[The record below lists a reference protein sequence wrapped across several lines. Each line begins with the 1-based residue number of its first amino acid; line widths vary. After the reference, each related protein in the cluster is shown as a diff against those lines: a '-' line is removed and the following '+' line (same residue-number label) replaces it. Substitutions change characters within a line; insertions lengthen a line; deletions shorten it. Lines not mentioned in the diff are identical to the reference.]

1 MMEQLVIARRI
12 ATMALATV
20 AALGAVACSDAE
32 DDDGG
37 TASNGT
43 PGAGTGGQG
52 TGGTGATGA
61 TGGGGAG
68 TGGGTMLDI
77 AVCAP
82 TAGPFSLTIDNDFFP
97 LPVGQIWSYQGME
110 DGEQLT
116 LEIEVLD
123 ETEMVA
129 GVETRVVREDEKA
142 NGEQVEISWN
152 FFVQAADGTVCYYGE
167 DVDIYERGA
176 VVAHDG
182 AWRAGEGGALPGIQ
196 MPATPAVGQ
205 QYDQELA
212 PGIAEDHAE
221 VIALGEHVEVPAGAF
236 DDTLRTEES
245 TPLEPGQVSEKL
257 YARGV
262 GLLVD
267 GAVELTAH

>member
-1 MMEQLVIARRI
+1 MMDHLVIARGI
-12 ATMALATV
+12 AMLTLASAT
-20 AALGAVACSDAE
+20 ALGGMGCSDEE

-37 TASNGT
+37 TAADGT
-43 PGAGTGGQG
+43 PGPGSGGGASSGGAGGS
-52 TGGTGATGA
+52 GAGA
-61 TGGGGAG
+61 GGGG
-68 TGGGTMLDI
+68 TTLDI

-97 LPVGQIWSYQGME
+97 LPVGQKWSYEGTE
-110 DGEQLT
+110 DGEALT

-123 ETEMVA
+123 ETELVA

-142 NGEQVEISWN
+142 DGEQVEISWN

-167 DVDIYERGA
+167 DVDIYEAGA

-182 AWRAGEGGALPGIQ
+182 AWRAGEDGALPGIQ
-196 MPATPAVGQ
+196 MPAAPAVGQ
-205 QYDQELA
+205 EYDQEMA

-221 VIALGEHVEVPAGAF
+221 VVALGEHVEVPAGAF

-245 TPLEPGQVSEKL
+245 TPLEPGQVSEKQ

-267 GAVELTAH
+267 SAVKLTAH